1 MQALVWDGQHLRL
14 ETTYPTPQAD
24 ETTAVVRVRLAG
36 MCATDLQI
44 LQGYMGFQGVLG
56 GCPRN
61 NPFDLS
67 VQSCHGRDGRR

>member
-44 LQGYMGFQGVLG
+44 LQGYMEFQGVPGRECILWLKAWRRWRMH
-56 GCPRN
+56 C
-61 NPFDLS
+61 
-67 VQSCHGRDGRR
+67 VQDH

>member
-36 MCATDLQI
+36 MCATDVQI
-44 LQGYMGFQGVLG
+44 LQGYMGFQGV
-56 GCPRN
+56 P
-61 NPFDLS
+61 
-67 VQSCHGRDGRR
+67 GREFNLWLKAWRQWRMHYAQDH